1 MDWVESLQHITPTK
15 TYSQLGE
22 ESIIQAIFGQI
33 GTTNSYFVDF
43 GAGDGVA
50 LSNTRLLKEQG
61 WNGLMMDG
69 DNKGSKEV
77 MQEHITADNINK
89 LFAKYN
95 VPGKFDLLSLDI
107 DGNDYWVW
115 KALEYEPRVVV
126 IEFNGT
132 IPPYESKTIKYNPEH
147 TWGKNDYYG
156 ASFTAL
162 KKLGETKGYTLVY
175 QLGCTN
181 MFFVK
186 SGLTPSLHYGI
197 TYQTNQYHPK
207 ANYGEW
213 ITI

>member
-1 MDWVESLQHITPTK
+1 MDWVETLQNITPTK

-43 GAGDGVA
+43 GAGDGVT
-50 LSNTRLLKEQG
+50 LSNTRLLKELG

-69 DNKGSKEV
+69 DNKGNKDV

-132 IPPYESKTIKYNPEH
+132 IPPYVSKTIKYNPTH
-147 TWGKNDYYG
+147 TWGHNDYYG
-156 ASFTAL
+156 ASFNAL
-162 KKLGETKGYTLVY
+162 KKLGESKGYTLVY
-175 QLGCTN
+175 ELGCTN
-181 MFFVK
+181 MFFVLSDLLGK
-186 SGLTPSLHYGI
+186 TDYNITYTPS
-197 TYQTNQYHPK
+197 QYHAK
-207 ANYGEW
+207 ADYGEW
-213 ITI
+213 VTI